1 MIFIYS
7 RCSIHGPHFSAC
19 PSPSHH
25 STPACTCVTLLI
37 NCFSRDINKV
47 NDGMGHKI
55 ALFVQ
60 SLAMVF
66 GGFAMGFAYGW
77 KLTLV
82 ILALSPLIAIA
93 GALLGKVCK
102 KPHSH

>member
-1 MIFIYS
+1 
-7 RCSIHGPHFSAC
+7 
-19 PSPSHH
+19 
-25 STPACTCVTLLI
+25 
-37 NCFSRDINKV
+37 
-47 NDGMGHKI
+47 MGHKI

-102 KPHSH
+102 KPHSYWQKLWKTQSELLILSLLL